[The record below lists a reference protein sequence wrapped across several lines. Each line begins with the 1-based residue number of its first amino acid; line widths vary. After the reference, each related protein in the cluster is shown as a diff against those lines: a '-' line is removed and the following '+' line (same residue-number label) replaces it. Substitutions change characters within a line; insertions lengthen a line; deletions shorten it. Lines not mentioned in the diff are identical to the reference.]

1 MPASGPPDEQLLKQA
16 LKWFFLLQSE
26 HCTDKDRRKFNRW
39 FCKMKLIRQPMRMLN
54 AYGLK
59 QTG

>member
-26 HCTDKDRRKFNRW
+26 HCTDEDRRNSITGSV
-39 FCKMKLIRQPMRMLN
+39 KMKLIRQPMRMLN

-59 QTG
+59 QTD